1 MLLQQLETIAAA
13 TEVTDTAKMEVLMKF
28 VYKCSVYIGDLLRY
42 KELYSTKEKKD
53 YGESLKH
60 YERAAILM
68 PDVGN
73 AQNHVRSRCSV
84 DCSL

>member
-1 MLLQQLETIAAA
+1 
-13 TEVTDTAKMEVLMKF
+13 MKF

-73 AQNHVRSRCSV
+73 AQNQVRSSCSA
-84 DCSL
+84 DLSL

>member
-1 MLLQQLETIAAA
+1 
-13 TEVTDTAKMEVLMKF
+13 MKF
-28 VYKCSVYIGDLLRY
+28 VYKCSVYMGDLLRY

-60 YERAAILM
+60 YERAAMLM

-73 AQNHVRSRCSV
+73 AQNQVRSICSI
-84 DCSL
+84 DINL